1 MHAVEPP
8 KHSLS
13 AALRAVRED
22 ERAWGASP
30 AVEARLHLAVQAI
43 GAERRRARR
52 TFLAAAAVLAIAIA
66 TPLWRLAQVPPAQRA
81 SEQRQ
86 EITTAFFPLVD
97 GGTPDGAGQIVRLE
111 VPRTALTRFGL
122 DPAMGEAGKPTVLAD
137 VLVGDDGLARAVR
150 FVQPIRR
157 GSSEGI

>member
-8 KHSLS
+8 KQSLS

-22 ERAWGASP
+22 ERDWGASP
-30 AVEARLHLAVQAI
+30 AVEARLRLAVQAI

-52 TFLAAAAVLAIAIA
+52 TFLAAAAVLAIAVA
-66 TPLWRLAQVPPAQRA
+66 APLWRLAQAPPAQRV
-81 SEQRQ
+81 SDERQ

-97 GGTPDGAGQIVRLE
+97 GSTPDSQGQIVRLE

-122 DPAMGEAGKPTVLAD
+122 DSGMGDAGKPTVLAD

-150 FVQPIRR
+150 FVQPMRR
-157 GSSEGI
+157 DSEGI

>member
-8 KHSLS
+8 KQSLS

-22 ERAWGASP
+22 ERDWGASP
-30 AVEARLHLAVQAI
+30 AIEARLRLAVQVI

-52 TFLAAAAVLAIAIA
+52 TFLAAAAMLAIAVA
-66 TPLWRLAQVPPAQRA
+66 APLWRLAQAPSAQRV
-81 SEQRQ
+81 SDERQ

-97 GGTPDGAGQIVRLE
+97 GSTPDSQGQIVRLE

-122 DPAMGEAGKPTVLAD
+122 DSGMGDADKPTVLAD

-150 FVQPIRR
+150 FVQPMRR
-157 GSSEGI
+157 DSEGI

>member
-8 KHSLS
+8 KQSLS

-22 ERAWGASP
+22 ERDWGASP
-30 AVEARLHLAVQAI
+30 AVEARLRLAVQAI

-66 TPLWRLAQVPPAQRA
+66 APLWRLAQVPPAQRVSDA
-81 SEQRQ
+81 AAGDHHGVLPAR
-86 EITTAFFPLVD
+86 
-97 GGTPDGAGQIVRLE
+97 GRRYAGQPAGKLFGSKCRA
-111 VPRTALTRFGL
+111 PRSRVLGSIRGWEM
-122 DPAMGEAGKPTVLAD
+122 PAKPTVLAD

-157 GSSEGI
+157 DSEGI

>member
-8 KHSLS
+8 KQSLS

-22 ERAWGASP
+22 ERDWGASA
-30 AVEARLHLAVQAI
+30 AVEARLRLAVQAR

-52 TFLAAAAVLAIAIA
+52 TFLAAAAVLAVAITA
-66 TPLWRLAQVPPAQRA
+66 PLWRLAQIPPAQRA
-81 SEQRQ
+81 SEPR
-86 EITTAFFPLVD
+86 EEVTTAFFPLVY
-97 GGTPDGAGQIVRLE
+97 GSAPDATGQIVRLE

-122 DPAMGEAGKPTVLAD
+122 DPGMGTAGKPTVLAD
-137 VLVGDDGLARAVR
+137 VIVGDDGLARAVR

-157 GSSEGI
+157 GSSEGT